1 MATKRRLQQKVGK
14 MKREQKIAKM
24 AGEKAA
30 KENQIVGRIGTI
42 RA

>member
-1 MATKRRLQQKVGK
+1 MATKRKLQRKVEK
-14 MKREQKIAKM
+14 TKREQKIAKM
-24 AGEKAA
+24 RGEKAA